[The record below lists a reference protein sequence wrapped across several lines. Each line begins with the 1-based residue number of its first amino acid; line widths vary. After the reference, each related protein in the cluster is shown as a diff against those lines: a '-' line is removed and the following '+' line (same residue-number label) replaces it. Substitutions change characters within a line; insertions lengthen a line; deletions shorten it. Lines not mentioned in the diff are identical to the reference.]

1 MPADPAGRS
10 ELAKPASRGRRLLVV
25 LAVVAAVAAIGLG
38 LLKFANAAS
47 APKQIGY
54 QGRMYM
60 GVVEVTRIEATANF
74 GRVHRRPGTVDG
86 KQVFASAGRPPR
98 LVALRL
104 PDGHFNAYQ
113 LMR

>member
-1 MPADPAGRS
+1 MPADPLGHLRLASPGSRS
-10 ELAKPASRGRRLLVV
+10 RRLLLV
-25 LAVVAAVAAIGLG
+25 LAVLTAVAAIGLG
-38 LLKFANAAS
+38 LLKFASAAS

-74 GRVHRRPGTVDG
+74 GRLHRRPGTVDG
-86 KQVFASAGRPPR
+86 KQVFVSAGRPPS